1 MFKFVSIFIFFLLV
15 HSHFVSA
22 NELSDQRWQYRWSES
37 EPWKDATSPCSPPNR
52 GDRVQL
58 FLKLIRTHT
67 EHSQILIKDHSF
79 SFELVNENNIVTNYP
94 VGRKGYLA
102 GYEDFIVNIGT
113 QSEVQFRAISDAKN
127 HIGFCKG
134 VFLGNESTLKEKLI
148 RESFVPFT
156 SALVCLFLSVFLLF
170 LSRIGLSPKGFL
182 STSLTAFLL
191 GTWTFALP
199 NNNFKEFLFSDAASW
214 LWIDQMSIMLFPT
227 ALIGILEF
235 LTSGSILR
243 ITKIL
248 KYIHGLY
255 ACASALA
262 VGSGLAKFHQ
272 TNLVFNLIIPFT
284 ILLIVFE
291 IARKVTR
298 SKNEIIAL
306 LIGLFCITI
315 FGVNDLLVGLWIWP
329 ENPLMLPLGFVGF
342 SIAVTYSTIVWT
354 EQRKEMTKKL
364 ELESAQLSA
373 AVNTIQTVAHDVRRP
388 FTLIKML
395 VDTLKNVNDTHE
407 QKQLLMIANPEI
419 EQATSSAE
427 SLIQELL
434 NLGKPVKLET
444 GLVSITSV
452 IERSLLLVGQAA
464 KGKQANLKLSLN
476 HKNQLQIDSSKIE
489 RVFVNILQNAL
500 EAMPHRAD
508 LTVRTSESESKLS
521 VFLSNTGSYI
531 ESEDLQKIFER
542 FHTSGKT
549 NGTGLGLHISKQFVE
564 AHGGQIECQSKRG
577 NSPNESFV
585 EFQITFNCS
594 NFLDRTNV
602 THQLDRYFSAVKNDS
617 LS

>member
-1 MFKFVSIFIFFLLV
+1 M
-15 HSHFVSA
+15 
-22 NELSDQRWQYRWSES
+22 
-37 EPWKDATSPCSPPNR
+37 
-52 GDRVQL
+52 
-58 FLKLIRTHT
+58 IRTNN
-67 EHSQILIKDHSF
+67 EQSQLLIKDHSF
-79 SFELVNENNIVTNYP
+79 SFDLVNEDSNVTHYP
-94 VGRKGYLA
+94 AGRRGFLS
-102 GYEDFIVNIGT
+102 GYEDFIINIGS
-113 QSEVQFRAISDAKN
+113 QSEVQFRATSDAKN

-134 VFLGNESTLKEKLI
+134 VFLGSESTLKVKLI

-182 STSLTAFLL
+182 SASLTAFLL
-191 GTWTFALP
+191 GTWTFSLP
-199 NNNFKEFLFSDAASW
+199 NNNFKEFLLSDVAAW
-214 LWIDQMSIMLFPT
+214 LWVDQMSIMLFPS

-235 LTSGSILR
+235 LTSGSTLR
-243 ITKIL
+243 ITKSL
-248 KYIHGLY
+248 KYIHALY

-262 VGSGLAKFHQ
+262 VGIGLAQFHQ
-272 TNLVFNLIIPFT
+272 TNLIFNLIVPFT

-291 IARKVTR
+291 IARKLTR
-298 SKNEIIAL
+298 SRNEIIAL

-329 ENPLMLPLGFVGF
+329 ENPLLLPLGLVGF
-342 SIAVTYSTIVWT
+342 SIAMTYSTIVWA
-354 EQRKEMTKKL
+354 EQKKELTKKL

-395 VDTLKNVNDTHE
+395 VETLKSVNDTQE

-434 NLGKPVKLET
+434 NLGKPVTLERE
-444 GLVSITSV
+444 LVSITSV

-464 KGKQANLKLSLN
+464 KEKHTHLKLSLN

-500 EAMPHRAD
+500 EAMPHRAE

-521 VFLSNTGSYI
+521 VFLRNTGSYI
-531 ESEDLQKIFER
+531 ESDVLQKIFER
-542 FHTSGKT
+542 FHTSGKA

-564 AHGGQIECQSKRG
+564 AHGGKIECQSKRG
-577 NSPNESFV
+577 NSPKESFV

-594 NFLDRTNV
+594 SFLDRTNV
-602 THQLDRYFSAVKNDS
+602 THQLDRYFSVVKND
-617 LS
+617 